1 MPMPESGSRSVAP
14 TNFLSPGVTW
24 MGRGS
29 AGSLGEGLSTILG
42 TQPGPVLL
50 AVDPA
55 IETRKMLEGVL
66 ASLEGAGYTALVLT
80 DFGPELR
87 DDQVDTAA
95 RKAREAGVGAVVGIG
110 GGSVLDAAKMIA
122 LLVTNAGT
130 SRDWLGVVEP
140 VFPRPPLVLVP
151 TTIGTGAEVTR
162 ISMISVDGEKRVSSS
177 RSFVPE
183 LVVLDSFFV
192 ESLPA
197 SVKGST
203 GMDALAHATESVM
216 STISSPITEL
226 HAFEA
231 IRIIVAD
238 LAAAYDGDIEATGR
252 VQWAAYLAGLALN
265 AGVVLGH
272 SLAYAINHEKPL
284 PHGTTCAIALPYCI
298 AYNQHFNPRLASAL
312 AQALTQG
319 ASDDLEVAAEAVKAL
334 AHRVGQPTDLN
345 ESGVPAGTEDGMAT
359 RCVEVYPRPTN
370 PEPMDG
376 ARIRQLIDAMREG
389 DLGRAFAVT
398 GSNTQEGPR

>member
-1 MPMPESGSRSVAP
+1 
-14 TNFLSPGVTW
+14 

-29 AGSLGEGLSTILG
+29 VGALGEGLSTILG
-42 TQPGPVLL
+42 TQLGPVLL

-55 IETRKMLEGVL
+55 IETRNMLEGVL
-66 ASLEGAGYTALVLT
+66 ASLEDAGYTALVLT

-87 DDQVDTAA
+87 DDQIDVAA
-95 RKAREAGVGAVVGIG
+95 RKAREGGVGAVIGIG

-122 LLVTNAGT
+122 LLMTNEGT

-140 VFPRPPLVLVP
+140 ECPRAPLVLVP

-192 ESLPA
+192 ETLPA
-197 SVKGST
+197 AVKGST

-238 LAAAYDGDIEATGR
+238 LPAAYDGDVEATGR

-298 AYNQHFNPRLASAL
+298 AYNQHFNPRLAAAL
-312 AQALTQG
+312 ARALTQG
-319 ASDDLEVAAEAVKAL
+319 ASEDLEVAAQTVKAL
-334 AHRVGQPTDLN
+334 ARRVGQPTDLD
-345 ESGVPAGTEDGMAT
+345 ESGVPAGAEEAMAT
-359 RCVEVYPRPTN
+359 RCVEAYPRPTN
-370 PEPMDG
+370 PEPMD
-376 ARIRQLIDAMREG
+376 RTRVRQLIDAMREG
-389 DLGRAFAVT
+389 HLGHAFAVT
-398 GSNTQEGPR
+398 GSNTPEGQR

>member
-1 MPMPESGSRSVAP
+1 MSARGGHTAAP
-14 TNFLSPGVTW
+14 TNFLCPAVTW

-29 AGSLGEGLSTILG
+29 AAALGEGLQAILG
-42 TQPGPVLL
+42 VPPGQVLL

-55 IETRKMLEGVL
+55 IEGSSLLDGVL
-66 ASLEGAGYTALVLT
+66 ASLRDVGYTALLLT
-80 DFGPELR
+80 DFGPELH
-87 DDQVDTAA
+87 DDQVDSAA
-95 RKAREAGVGAVVGIG
+95 RKAREARVGAVVGIG
-110 GGSVLDAAKMIA
+110 GGSVLDAAKMIS
-122 LLVTNAGT
+122 LLVTNEGA

-140 VFPRPPLVLVP
+140 DRPRSPLVLMP

-162 ISMISVDGEKRVSSS
+162 ISMITIDGEKRVSSC

-183 LVVLDSFFV
+183 LVVLDPGFV
-192 ESLPA
+192 DGLPA

-216 STISSPITEL
+216 STTSSPITEL

-238 LAAAYDGDIEATGR
+238 LPAAYDGDIEATGR

-284 PHGTTCAIALPYCI
+284 PHGTTCAVALPYCI
-298 AYNQHFNPRLASAL
+298 AYNQHLEPRLATAL
-312 AQALTQG
+312 ARALTQG
-319 ASDDLEVAAEAVKAL
+319 ASEDLKFAAETVKAL
-334 AHRVGQPTDLN
+334 AQRVGQPTDL
-345 ESGVPAGTEDGMAT
+345 EEAGVPAGTEDAMAT

-370 PEPMDG
+370 PEPMDK
-376 ARIRQLIDAMREG
+376 ARVRNLIDAMRAG
-389 DLGRAFAVT
+389 DLRLAFAVT
-398 GSNTQEGPR
+398 DSNN

>member
-1 MPMPESGSRSVAP
+1 
-14 TNFLSPGVTW
+14 

-29 AGSLGEGLSTILG
+29 AAALGEGLRAILSVP
-42 TQPGPVLL
+42 PGQVLL

-55 IETRKMLEGVL
+55 IEGSGILDNVL
-66 ASLEGAGYTALVLT
+66 ASLRDAGYTALVLT
-80 DFGPELR
+80 DFGPELH
-87 DDQVDTAA
+87 DDQVDAAA
-95 RKAREAGVGAVVGIG
+95 RKAREAQVGAVVGVG

-122 LLVTNAGT
+122 LLVTNEGA
-130 SRDWLGVVEP
+130 SRDWLGLVEP
-140 VFPRPPLVLVP
+140 EHPRSPLVLMP

-162 ISMISVDGEKRVSSS
+162 ISMITIDGEKRVSSS

-183 LVVLDSFFV
+183 LVVLDPCFV
-192 ESLPA
+192 DGLPA

-216 STISSPITEL
+216 STTRSPITEL

-284 PHGTTCAIALPYCI
+284 PHGTTCAVALPYCI
-298 AYNQHFNPRLASAL
+298 AYNQHLEPRLATAL
-312 AQALTQG
+312 ARALTQG
-319 ASDDLEVAAEAVKAL
+319 SSDDLQVAAEAVKAL
-334 AHRVGQPTDLN
+334 AHRVGQPTDLQ
-345 ESGVPAGTEDGMAT
+345 EAGVPAGTEGAMAT

-370 PEPMDG
+370 PEPMDQ
-376 ARIRQLIDAMREG
+376 RRVRNLIDTMRAG
-389 DLGRAFAVT
+389 DLRLAFAVT
-398 GSNTQEGPR
+398 DSDNQDGPQ

>member
-1 MPMPESGSRSVAP
+1 MSVPGSRAEAP
-14 TNFLSPGVTW
+14 TNFLSPDVTW
-24 MGRGS
+24 IGRGS
-29 AGSLGEGLSTILG
+29 AAALGEGLHAILG
-42 TQPGPVLL
+42 VQPGPVLL
-50 AVDPA
+50 AVDAA
-55 IETRKMLEGVL
+55 IESRNMLDGVL
-66 ASLEGAGYTALVLT
+66 ASLGDAGYTALVLT

-87 DDQVDTAA
+87 DDQVDAAA

-122 LLVTNAGT
+122 LLVTNEGA
-130 SRDWLGVVEP
+130 SRDWLGLVEP
-140 VFPRPPLVLVP
+140 NHPRSPLVLMP

-162 ISMISVDGEKRVSSS
+162 ISMITIDGEKRVSSS

-183 LVVLDSFFV
+183 LVVLDPSFV

-238 LAAAYDGDIEATGR
+238 LAAAYDGDVEATGR

-272 SLAYAINHEKPL
+272 SLAYVINHEKPL
-284 PHGTTCAIALPYCI
+284 PHGTTCAVALPYCI
-298 AYNQHFNPRLASAL
+298 AYNQHLDPRLAAAL
-312 AQALTQG
+312 ARALTQG
-319 ASDDLEVAAEAVKAL
+319 ASEDLEVAAEAVKAL
-334 AHRVGQPTDLN
+334 AYRVGQPTDL
-345 ESGVPAGTEDGMAT
+345 EEAGVPAGTEDAMAT

-370 PEPMDG
+370 PEPMD
-376 ARIRQLIDAMREG
+376 RTRVRQLIGAMRAG
-389 DLGRAFAVT
+389 DLGLAFAVT
-398 GSNTQEGPR
+398 SSHNQDGPR

>member
-1 MPMPESGSRSVAP
+1 MSVRGSRAEAP
-14 TNFLSPGVTW
+14 TNFLSPDVTW

-29 AGSLGEGLSTILG
+29 AAALGEGLHAILG
-42 TQPGPVLL
+42 AQPGPVLL
-50 AVDPA
+50 AVDAA
-55 IETRKMLEGVL
+55 IKSHNMLDGVL
-66 ASLEGAGYTALVLT
+66 ASLGDAGYTALVLT
-80 DFGPELR
+80 DFGPELC
-87 DDQVDTAA
+87 DEQVDAAA

-122 LLVTNAGT
+122 LLVTNEGT

-140 VFPRPPLVLVP
+140 DRPRAPLVLVP

-183 LVVLDSFFV
+183 LVVLDPFFI

-252 VQWAAYLAGLALN
+252 MQWAAYLAGLALN

-284 PHGTTCAIALPYCI
+284 PHGTTCAVALPYCI
-298 AYNQHFNPRLASAL
+298 AYNQHLDPRRAAAL
-312 AQALTQG
+312 ARALTQG
-319 ASDDLEVAAEAVKAL
+319 ASEDLQVAAEAVKAL
-334 AHRVGQPTDLN
+334 AHRVGQPTDLD
-345 ESGVPAGTEDGMAT
+345 ESGVPAGTEDRMAT
-359 RCVEVYPRPTN
+359 RCVEAYPRPTN
-370 PEPMDG
+370 PEPMDRT
-376 ARIRQLIDAMREG
+376 RIRQLIGAMRQG
-389 DLGRAFAVT
+389 DLALAFAVT
-398 GSNTQEGPR
+398 GSNTPEGQR

>member
-1 MPMPESGSRSVAP
+1 MSARGGHTAAP
-14 TNFLSPGVTW
+14 TNFLSPAVTW

-29 AGSLGEGLSTILG
+29 AAALGEGLQAILG
-42 TQPGPVLL
+42 VPPGQVLL

-55 IETRKMLEGVL
+55 IEGSSLLDGVL
-66 ASLEGAGYTALVLT
+66 ASLRDAGYTALLLT
-80 DFGPELR
+80 DFGPELH
-87 DDQVDTAA
+87 DDQVDSAA
-95 RKAREAGVGAVVGIG
+95 RKAREARVGAVVGIG
-110 GGSVLDAAKMIA
+110 GGSVLDAAKMIS
-122 LLVTNAGT
+122 LLVTNEGA

-140 VFPRPPLVLVP
+140 DRPRSPLVLMP

-162 ISMISVDGEKRVSSS
+162 ISMITIDGEKRVSSC

-183 LVVLDSFFV
+183 LVVLDPGFV
-192 ESLPA
+192 DGLPA

-216 STISSPITEL
+216 STTSSPITEL

-238 LAAAYDGDIEATGR
+238 LPAAYDGDIEATGR

-284 PHGTTCAIALPYCI
+284 PHGTTCAVALPYCI
-298 AYNQHFNPRLASAL
+298 AYNQHLEPRLATAL
-312 AQALTQG
+312 ARALTQG
-319 ASDDLEVAAEAVKAL
+319 ASEDLKFAAEAVKAL
-334 AHRVGQPTDLN
+334 AQRVGQPTDL
-345 ESGVPAGTEDGMAT
+345 EEAGVPAGTEDAMAT

-370 PEPMDG
+370 PEPMDKT
-376 ARIRQLIDAMREG
+376 RVRNLIDAMRAG
-389 DLGRAFAVT
+389 DLRLAFAVT
-398 GSNTQEGPR
+398 DSNNQ